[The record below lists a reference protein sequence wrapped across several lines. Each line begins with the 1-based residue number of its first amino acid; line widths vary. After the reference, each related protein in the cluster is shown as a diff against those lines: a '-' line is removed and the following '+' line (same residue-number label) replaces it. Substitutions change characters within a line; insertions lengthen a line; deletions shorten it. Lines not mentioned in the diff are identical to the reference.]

1 MPTYEYQCDKCG
13 RTFEVRQRISAPPLK
28 TCETCGGAVR
38 RLISSTTFILK
49 GEGWYV
55 TDYPSA
61 ARKKAAESEKSTAGG
76 DGKKSEKADGKKS
89 EKADGKKSEKKDA
102 APAKATTGASA
113 PAPTSPPSTTSSAPS
128 TSSGSSSG

>member
-1 MPTYEYQCDKCG
+1 VPTYEYQCDKCG

-76 DGKKSEKADGKKS
+76 DGKKSEKADGKK
-89 EKADGKKSEKKDA
+89 GEKKDE

-113 PAPTSPPSTTSSAPS
+113 PAPTSPPSTTSSAS
-128 TSSGSSSG
+128 SMSSGSSAD

>member
-61 ARKKAAESEKSTAGG
+61 ARKKAAESEKTTAGG
-76 DGKKSEKADGKKS
+76 DGKKSEKADGKK
-89 EKADGKKSEKKDA
+89 GEKKDA

-113 PAPTSPPSTTSSAPS
+113 PAPTSPPSTTSS
-128 TSSGSSSG
+128 GSSSD

>member
-89 EKADGKKSEKKDA
+89 EKKDA

-113 PAPTSPPSTTSSAPS
+113 PAPTSPPSATSSASS
-128 TSSGSSSG
+128 TSSGSSSD

>member
-55 TDYPSA
+55 TDYPSD

-76 DGKKSEKADGKKS
+76 DGKKS

-113 PAPTSPPSTTSSAPS
+113 PAPTSPPSTTSSAS
-128 TSSGSSSG
+128 SMSSGSSAD

>member
-1 MPTYEYQCDKCG
+1 VPTYEYQCDKCG

-76 DGKKSEKADGKKS
+76 DGKKSEKADGKK
-89 EKADGKKSEKKDA
+89 GEKKDA
-102 APAKATTGASA
+102 APAKATTSASS
-113 PAPTSPPSTTSSAPS
+113 PAPTSPPSTTASASS
-128 TSSGSSSG
+128 TSSGSSSD

>member
-1 MPTYEYQCDKCG
+1 VPTYEYQCDKCG

-61 ARKKAAESEKSTAGG
+61 ARKKAAESEKTTAGG
-76 DGKKSEKADGKKS
+76 DGKKSEKADGKK
-89 EKADGKKSEKKDA
+89 GEKKDA

-113 PAPTSPPSTTSSAPS
+113 PAPTSPPSTTSSASS
-128 TSSGSSSG
+128 TSSGSSSD

>member
-1 MPTYEYQCDKCG
+1 VPTYEYQCDKCG

-55 TDYPSA
+55 TDYPSD

-76 DGKKSEKADGKKS
+76 DGKKS

-113 PAPTSPPSTTSSAPS
+113 PAPTSPPSTTASASS
-128 TSSGSSSG
+128 TSSGSSSD

>member
-1 MPTYEYQCDKCG
+1 VPTYEYQCDKCG

-55 TDYPSA
+55 TDYPSD

-76 DGKKSEKADGKKS
+76 DGKKSEKADS
-89 EKADGKKSEKKDA
+89 KKSEKKDA

>member
-1 MPTYEYQCDKCG
+1 VPTYEYQCDKCG

-76 DGKKSEKADGKKS
+76 DGKKSEKADGKK
-89 EKADGKKSEKKDA
+89 GEKKDA

-113 PAPTSPPSTTSSAPS
+113 PAPTSPPSATSSASS
-128 TSSGSSSG
+128 TSSGSSSD

>member
-76 DGKKSEKADGKKS
+76 DGKKSEKADGKK
-89 EKADGKKSEKKDA
+89 GEKKDA
-102 APAKATTGASA
+102 APAKATTSASA
-113 PAPTSPPSTTSSAPS
+113 PAPTSPPSTTASASS
-128 TSSGSSSG
+128 TSSGSSSD

>member
-76 DGKKSEKADGKKS
+76 DGKKSEKADGKK
-89 EKADGKKSEKKDA
+89 GEKKDE

-113 PAPTSPPSTTSSAPS
+113 PAPTSPPSTTASASS
-128 TSSGSSSG
+128 TSSGSSSD

>member
-76 DGKKSEKADGKKS
+76 DGKKSEKADGKK
-89 EKADGKKSEKKDA
+89 GEKKDE

>member
-1 MPTYEYQCDKCG
+1 VPTYEYQCDKCG

-89 EKADGKKSEKKDA
+89 EKKDA

-113 PAPTSPPSTTSSAPS
+113 PTSPPSASSASS
-128 TSSGSSSG
+128 TSSGSSD

>member
-76 DGKKSEKADGKKS
+76 DGKKSEKADGKK
-89 EKADGKKSEKKDA
+89 GEKKDE

-113 PAPTSPPSTTSSAPS
+113 PAPTSPPSTTSSAS
-128 TSSGSSSG
+128 SMSSGSSAD

>member
-76 DGKKSEKADGKKS
+76 DGKKSEKADGKK
-89 EKADGKKSEKKDA
+89 GEKKDA

-113 PAPTSPPSTTSSAPS
+113 PAPTSPPSTTSSASSASS
-128 TSSGSSSG
+128 TSSGSSSD

>member
-61 ARKKAAESEKSTAGG
+61 ARKKAAESEKTTAGG
-76 DGKKSEKADGKKS
+76 DGKKSEKADGKK
-89 EKADGKKSEKKDA
+89 GEKKDE

-113 PAPTSPPSTTSSAPS
+113 PAPTSPPSTTSSASS
-128 TSSGSSSG
+128 TSSGSSSD

>member
-1 MPTYEYQCDKCG
+1 VPTYEYQCDKCG

-61 ARKKAAESEKSTAGG
+61 ARKKAAESEKTTAGG
-76 DGKKSEKADGKKS
+76 DGKKSEKADGKK
-89 EKADGKKSEKKDA
+89 GEKKDA

-113 PAPTSPPSTTSSAPS
+113 PAPTSPPSTTSSAS
-128 TSSGSSSG
+128 SMSSGSSAD

>member
-1 MPTYEYQCDKCG
+1 VPTYEYQCDKCG

-76 DGKKSEKADGKKS
+76 DGKKSEKADGKK
-89 EKADGKKSEKKDA
+89 GEKKDE

-113 PAPTSPPSTTSSAPS
+113 PAPTSPPSTTSSASS
-128 TSSGSSSG
+128 TSSGSSSD

>member
-76 DGKKSEKADGKKS
+76 DGKKSEKADGKKN
-89 EKADGKKSEKKDA
+89 EKKDE

-113 PAPTSPPSTTSSAPS
+113 PAPTSPPSATSSASS
-128 TSSGSSSG
+128 TSSGSSSD

>member
-28 TCETCGGAVR
+28 TCETCGGVVR

-55 TDYPSA
+55 TDYPSD

-76 DGKKSEKADGKKS
+76 DGKKS

-113 PAPTSPPSTTSSAPS
+113 PAPTSPPSTTSSAS
-128 TSSGSSSG
+128 SMSSGSSAD

>member
-89 EKADGKKSEKKDA
+89 EKKDA

-113 PAPTSPPSTTSSAPS
+113 PAPTSPPSTTSSASS
-128 TSSGSSSG
+128 TSSGSSSD

>member
-1 MPTYEYQCDKCG
+1 VPTYEYQCDKCG

-61 ARKKAAESEKSTAGG
+61 ARKKAAESEKSTVAG
-76 DGKKSEKADGKKS
+76 DGKKSEKADGKK
-89 EKADGKKSEKKDA
+89 GEKKDA

-113 PAPTSPPSTTSSAPS
+113 PAPTSPPSTTSSASS
-128 TSSGSSSG
+128 TSSGSSSD

>member
-1 MPTYEYQCDKCG
+1 VPTYEYLCDKCG
-13 RTFEVRQRISAPPLK
+13 RTFEARQRISAPPLK

-89 EKADGKKSEKKDA
+89 EKKDA
-102 APAKATTGASA
+102 APAKATTGAST
-113 PAPTSPPSTTSSAPS
+113 PAPTSPPSTTSSASS
-128 TSSGSSSG
+128 TTSGSSSD

>member
-76 DGKKSEKADGKKS
+76 DGKKSEKADGKK
-89 EKADGKKSEKKDA
+89 GEKKDA

-113 PAPTSPPSTTSSAPS
+113 PAPTSPPSTTSSASS
-128 TSSGSSSG
+128 TSSGSSSD

>member
-1 MPTYEYQCDKCG
+1 VPTYEYQCDKCG

-89 EKADGKKSEKKDA
+89 EKKDA

-113 PAPTSPPSTTSSAPS
+113 PAPTSPPSATSSASS
-128 TSSGSSSG
+128 TSSGSSSD

>member
-1 MPTYEYQCDKCG
+1 VPTYEYQCDKCG

-76 DGKKSEKADGKKS
+76 DGKKSEKADGKK
-89 EKADGKKSEKKDA
+89 GEKKDA

-113 PAPTSPPSTTSSAPS
+113 PAPTSPPSTTASASS
-128 TSSGSSSG
+128 TSSGSSSD

>member
-13 RTFEVRQRISAPPLK
+13 RIFEVRQRISEPPLE

-38 RLISSTTFILK
+38 RLISSAPFILK

-61 ARKKAAESEKSTAGG
+61 ARKKALESEKSAAGG
-76 DGKKSEKADGKKS
+76 ESKKSDP
-89 EKADGKKSEKKDA
+89 KSEKKDGA
-102 APAKATTGASA
+102 AAKSTTDASASA
-113 PAPTSPPSTTSSAPS
+113 PAPTSSPSTPS
-128 TSSGSSSG
+128 PKSSSD